1 VDLMQLYYPQTKSVM
16 KKRILV
22 ILLCLACVG
31 AYAQKKP
38 VRKSTRPKGKPAATT
53 KTKKPVTAAQQNTVM
68 SQPVPMDTTKRK
80 PMKPFERPL
89 DGYFKKN
96 NILNA
101 KVTPYPN
108 LRESDVAFAKRVWRE
123 IDVRDKM
130 NTYLASPKR
139 RLIDVLLDA
148 ILNGELTAYDPTP
161 GKKDDVN
168 GDSFS
173 TPLTGPQAKGRL
185 SGADSSVV
193 KKFDAN
199 GNEIGS
205 TMVASEFNPDSVL
218 KYRIKEDWV
227 FDRQRSIFE
236 PRIIGIAPLVKPKGV
251 NAADVDYQP
260 AFWVYFPEAR
270 PILSTKEV
278 VSRSSDASGLSF
290 DDVFMKRIFT
300 SYIVKQSNDKD
311 ERIKDYAQGIDR
323 LYESEKVKKTLM
335 DWELNLWQY

>member
-1 VDLMQLYYPQTKSVM
+1 M
-16 KKRILV
+16 KKRILIV
-22 ILLCLACVG
+22 LLCVACVG
-31 AYAQKKP
+31 AYAQKKQP
-38 VRKSTRPKGKPAATT
+38 KKSTRKTNNAAAAGRRTT
-53 KTKKPVTAAQQNTVM
+53 PPPPQPSNTVT
-68 SQPVPMDTTKRK
+68 SQAVPMDTTKK

-89 DGYFKKN
+89 DGYYKKSS
-96 NILNA
+96 ILSA

-148 ILNGELTAYDPTP
+148 ITAGELTAYDPTP
-161 GKKDDVN
+161 GKKDDIN

-173 TPLTGPQAKGRL
+173 TPLNGAQAKGRL

-251 NAADVDYQP
+251 GAADVDYQP
-260 AFWVYFPEAR
+260 AFWIYFPEAR
-270 PILSTKEV
+270 QILATKEV
-278 VSRSSDASGLSF
+278 VSRASDATGLSF
-290 DDVFMKRIFT
+290 DDVFMKRIFA

-311 ERIKDYAQGIDR
+311 ERVKDYAQGIDK
-323 LYESEKVKKTLM
+323 LYESERIKKTLM